1 MHVLNNNNS
10 VKNKEKSV
18 KKFSKIFV
26 FLSSNSPDMKIHHL
40 RNATLVIETE
50 EHVILVD
57 PMLGKRKTIAPFTI
71 FRYKP
76 KRNPL
81 VALPKNSREILGRV
95 THCLIT
101 HLHPD
106 HIDKAG
112 EVFLRRKSIPVIC
125 SIKDEKSLSLRGLNI
140 IQVLDY
146 WEPQPFLGG
155 RIIGI
160 PALHGYGFIAK
171 LMGNVMGFYIELT
184 NEKSIY
190 ISSDTIFTDDV
201 QKVLIELKP
210 DIATVACGTAR
221 LDIGQPLLM
230 RMNDILKFT
239 ALAPGKV
246 FANHLE
252 ALNHCPTTREQLRR
266 ALTEN
271 NLLYK
276 TAIPSDGTSVE
287 YL

>member
-1 MHVLNNNNS
+1 M
-10 VKNKEKSV
+10 
-18 KKFSKIFV
+18 KF
-26 FLSSNSPDMKIHHL
+26 HHL
-40 RNATLVIETE
+40 RNATLVIETD

-57 PMLGKRKTIAPFTI
+57 PMLGKRKTIAPFTF

-81 VALPKNSREILGRV
+81 VALPKNSREILSKV

-125 SIKDEKSLSLRGLNI
+125 SIKDEKALTKRGLNI
-140 IQVLDY
+140 TQTLDY
-146 WEPQPFLGG
+146 WNPQPFLDGK
-155 RIIGI
+155 IIGI
-160 PALHGYGFIAK
+160 PAIHGYGFIAK
-171 LMGNVMGFYIELT
+171 LMGNVMGFHIELP

-190 ISSDTIFTDDV
+190 LSSDTIFTEHV
-201 QKVLIELKP
+201 QKVLVEFKP
-210 DIATVACGTAR
+210 EIAVVACGTAR

-230 RMNDILKFT
+230 RMNDILKFV
-239 ALAPGKV
+239 ALAPSQV

-252 ALNHCPTTREQLRR
+252 ALNHCPTTRKELRE
-266 ALTEN
+266 ALSEN
-271 NLLYK
+271 DLLNK
-276 TAIPSDGTSVE
+276 VSIPEDGENVS
-287 YL
+287 Y

>member
-1 MHVLNNNNS
+1 
-10 VKNKEKSV
+10 
-18 KKFSKIFV
+18 
-26 FLSSNSPDMKIHHL
+26 MKLHHL

-50 EHVILVD
+50 TDVILVY
-57 PMLGKRKTIAPFTI
+57 PLLGKRKTIPPFTI

-81 VALPKNSREILGRV
+81 VALPKNSRDILSKV
-95 THCLIT
+95 TLCLIT

-125 SIKDEKSLSLRGLNI
+125 NIKDENALSKRGLNI
-140 IQVLDY
+140 IQSLNY
-146 WEPQPFLGG
+146 WEPQDFLGG
-155 RIIGI
+155 KITGI

-171 LMGNVMGFYIELT
+171 LMGNVMGFHIELP
-184 NEKSIY
+184 NQKSVY
-190 ISSDTIFTDDV
+190 VSADTIFTEDV
-201 QKVLIELKP
+201 QKALIELKP
-210 DIATVACGTAR
+210 DIAVLACGTAR
-221 LDIGQPLLM
+221 LDFGQPLLM

-252 ALNHCPTTREQLRR
+252 ALNHCPTTRSQLRL
-266 ALTEN
+266 ALSEN
-271 NLLYK
+271 NLLDK
-276 TAIPSDGTSVE
+276 VAIPSDGTSVE
-287 YL
+287 Y

>member
-1 MHVLNNNNS
+1 
-10 VKNKEKSV
+10 
-18 KKFSKIFV
+18 
-26 FLSSNSPDMKIHHL
+26 MKLHHL
-40 RNATLVIETE
+40 RNATLVIETDQ
-50 EHVILVD
+50 HVILVD
-57 PMLGKRKTIAPFTI
+57 PMLGKRKTIPPFTF

-81 VALPKNSREILGRV
+81 VSLPKNSRDILSRV

-112 EVFLRRKSIPVIC
+112 EVFLRRKSIAVIC
-125 SIKDEKSLSLRGLNI
+125 SSKDEKVLAKRGLNI
-140 IQVLDY
+140 AQTLDY
-146 WEPQPFLGG
+146 WEPQPFLDGK
-155 RIIGI
+155 ITGI
-160 PALHGYGFIAK
+160 PAIHGYGFVAK
-171 LMGNVMGFYIELT
+171 LMGNVMGFHIELP

-190 ISSDTIFTDDV
+190 ISSDTIFTEHV
-201 QKVLIELKP
+201 EKVLVEFKP

-230 RMNDILKFT
+230 RMNDILKFA

-252 ALNHCPTTREQLRR
+252 ALNHCPTTREELKA
-266 ALTEN
+266 ALAEN
-271 NLLYK
+271 DLLSK
-276 TAIPSDGTSVE
+276 TAVPNDGTYVE
-287 YL
+287 Y

>member
-1 MHVLNNNNS
+1 
-10 VKNKEKSV
+10 
-18 KKFSKIFV
+18 
-26 FLSSNSPDMKIHHL
+26 MKLHHL

-50 EHVILVD
+50 TDVILVD
-57 PMLGKRKTIAPFTI
+57 PMLGKRKTIPPFTI

-81 VALPKNSREILGRV
+81 VALPKNSRDILSKV
-95 THCLIT
+95 TLCLIT

-125 SIKDEKSLSLRGLNI
+125 NIKDENALSKRGLNI
-140 IQVLDY
+140 IQSLNY
-146 WEPQPFLGG
+146 WEPQDFLGG
-155 RIIGI
+155 KITGI

-171 LMGNVMGFYIELT
+171 LMGNVMGFHIELP
-184 NEKSIY
+184 NQKSVY
-190 ISSDTIFTDDV
+190 VSADTIFTEDV
-201 QKVLIELKP
+201 QKALIELKP
-210 DIATVACGTAR
+210 DIAVLACGTAR
-221 LDIGQPLLM
+221 LDFGQPLLM

-252 ALNHCPTTREQLRR
+252 ALNHCPTTREELKN
-266 ALTEN
+266 ALADS
-271 NLLYK
+271 NLLSK
-276 TAIPSDGTSVE
+276 TAIPNDGTFVE
-287 YL
+287 Y

>member
-1 MHVLNNNNS
+1 
-10 VKNKEKSV
+10 
-18 KKFSKIFV
+18 
-26 FLSSNSPDMKIHHL
+26 MKIHHL

-50 EHVILVD
+50 ENVILVD
-57 PMLGKRKTIAPFTI
+57 PMLGKRKTIPPFTI
-71 FRYKP
+71 FRYNP

-81 VALPKNSREILGRV
+81 VALPKNSREILSKV

-125 SIKDEKSLSLRGLNI
+125 NVKDEKKLTQRGLNI
-140 IQVLDY
+140 IQTLEY
-146 WEPQPFLGG
+146 WTPQPFLGG

-160 PALHGYGFIAK
+160 PAVHGYGFIAK
-171 LMGNVMGFYIELT
+171 LMENVMGFFIELP
-184 NEKSIY
+184 NEKTVY

-210 DIATVACGTAR
+210 DISTVACGTAR

-230 RMNDILKFT
+230 KMNDILRFVT
-239 ALAPGKV
+239 LAPGKV

-252 ALNHCPTTREQLRR
+252 ALNHCPTTREELKR
-266 ALTEN
+266 ALSQN
-271 NLLYK
+271 NLLSK
-276 TAIPSDGTSVE
+276 TAIPNDGYAIE
-287 YL
+287 Y

>member
-1 MHVLNNNNS
+1 
-10 VKNKEKSV
+10 
-18 KKFSKIFV
+18 
-26 FLSSNSPDMKIHHL
+26 MKLHHL
-40 RNATLVIETE
+40 RNATLVIETDQ
-50 EHVILVD
+50 HVILVD
-57 PMLGKRKTIAPFTI
+57 PMLGKRKTIPPFTF

-81 VALPKNSREILGRV
+81 VSLPKNSRDILSRV

-112 EVFLRRKSIPVIC
+112 EIFLRRKSVSVIC
-125 SIKDEKSLSLRGLNI
+125 SAKDEKALAKRGLNI
-140 IQVLDY
+140 TQTLDY
-146 WEPQPFLGG
+146 WQPQTFLDGK
-155 RIIGI
+155 ITGI
-160 PALHGYGFIAK
+160 PAIHGYGFVAK
-171 LMGNVMGFYIELT
+171 LMGNVMGFYIELP

-190 ISSDTIFTDDV
+190 ISSDTVFTEHV
-201 QKVLIELKP
+201 EKVLVEFKP

-230 RMNDILKFT
+230 KMNDILKFT

-252 ALNHCPTTREQLRR
+252 ALNHCPTTREELKT
-266 ALTEN
+266 ALAEN
-271 NLLYK
+271 DLLSK
-276 TAIPSDGTSVE
+276 TAIPNDGTYVE
-287 YL
+287 Y

>member
-1 MHVLNNNNS
+1 
-10 VKNKEKSV
+10 
-18 KKFSKIFV
+18 
-26 FLSSNSPDMKIHHL
+26 MKIHHL

-50 EHVILVD
+50 KHVILVD
-57 PMLGKRKTIAPFTI
+57 PMLGKRKTIPPFTI

-81 VALPKNSREILGRV
+81 VALPKNSREILSKV

-112 EVFLRRKSIPVIC
+112 EVFLRRKSIAVIC
-125 SIKDEKSLSLRGLNI
+125 SSKDEKELTKRGLNI
-140 IQVLDY
+140 VQTLNY
-146 WEPQPFLGG
+146 WEPQPFLDG

-171 LMGNVMGFYIELT
+171 LMGNVMGFYIELA

-210 DIATVACGTAR
+210 EIATVACGTAR
-221 LDIGQPLLM
+221 LDFGQPLLM
-230 RMNDILKFT
+230 RMNDILKFA

-252 ALNHCPTTREQLRR
+252 ALNHCPTTREELKR
-266 ALTEN
+266 ALSEN
-271 NLLYK
+271 DLLSK
-276 TAIPSDGTSVE
+276 TAIPNDGYAIE
-287 YL
+287 Y

>member
-1 MHVLNNNNS
+1 
-10 VKNKEKSV
+10 
-18 KKFSKIFV
+18 
-26 FLSSNSPDMKIHHL
+26 MKLHHL

-50 EHVILVD
+50 TDVILVD
-57 PMLGKRKTIAPFTI
+57 PMLGKRKTIAPFTF

-81 VALPKNSREILGRV
+81 VALPKNSRDILSKV
-95 THCLIT
+95 TICLIT

-112 EVFLRRKSIPVIC
+112 EIFLRRKSIPVVC
-125 SIKDEKSLSLRGLNI
+125 SAKDENALQKRGLNI
-140 IQVLDY
+140 IQRLNY
-146 WEPQPFLGG
+146 WEPQDFLGG
-155 RIIGI
+155 KITGI
-160 PALHGYGFIAK
+160 PAIHGYGFVAK
-171 LMGNVMGFYIELT
+171 LMGNVMGFHIELP
-184 NEKSIY
+184 NQKSVY
-190 ISSDTIFTDDV
+190 VSSDTIFTEHV
-201 QKVLIELKP
+201 QKVLIEFKP
-210 DIATVACGTAR
+210 DISVVACGTAR

-252 ALNHCPTTREQLRR
+252 ALNHCPTTREELKK

-271 NLLYK
+271 SLLSK
-276 TAIPSDGTSVE
+276 VAIPNDGANVE
-287 YL
+287 Y